1 MQKLKRN
8 MKIEKEVKLSEF
20 MSVLLDY
27 KSPKAQIEYYVKDYK
42 RSKWE
47 DRTFDDKDVDQIIE
61 TIKSL
66 SGYSPERF
74 LASGSVFGLE
84 ITKLKDEEAFDF
96 FLQIAYIYLSMVN
109 PDLFEDYEE
118 EKNNV

>member
-27 KSPKAQIEYYVKDYK
+27 KSPKDQLDYYVKDYK
-42 RSKWE
+42 KSKWE
-47 DRTFDDKDVDQIIE
+47 DRTFNDKDVDQIIE
-61 TIKSL
+61 AIKSL

-74 LASGSVFGLE
+74 LVSGNVFGLA
-84 ITKLKDEEAFDF
+84 ITKLKDEEALDF

-109 PDLFEDYEE
+109 PELFEDYKDEE
-118 EKNNV
+118 NNG